1 MKLDKLSKYRR
12 EALSQYQK
20 GDLAAA
26 NRACAR
32 ALKLAPR
39 DFESLKLKSLLL
51 RHASDNV
58 TAIKVS
64 MRAVN
69 QTRDPVEQAALFHG
83 IANSETE
90 LGNWEGAVL
99 AYKRAIEL
107 DWSMA
112 SVYSLAILL
121 SQTGNPG
128 EAAVLFETVIK
139 SIPSEQ
145 DRQLQLPQH
154 AWYQLTRL
162 VGYSISGDQ
171 AAAMLALLDAPWT
184 TPQGAS
190 SLHFSLAEFQ
200 EQRGNYEQAF
210 EQLKAGNHEMAGSQN
225 DPTPLKLDL
234 LAQYGSAFE
243 EDFGRTHTL
252 KEAVAGVRPIFV
264 LGMPRSGTTLVEQI
278 LVSHSAVNSLGETTA
293 MADAIVDAMAGRDM
307 ESITD
312 LREQVDHAFLRTV
325 RSAYLRRIEVAGG
338 KTGVIV
344 DKMPQN
350 YEYIWAIATA
360 LPEATIVH
368 CDRDPKSNIFSCYK
382 TRFAVGNEFSFTLAH
397 VRAIQQAKDELMA
410 HWHRLF
416 PGRIVDLSYEA
427 LVTDPGR
434 SIRKLLNDCNLPFEP
449 GCLAFHETRRHVRT
463 ASSSQVTRP
472 IFSSGL
478 NNWQPYRQPLNQ
490 ELGEEFF

>member
-139 SIPSEQ
+139 PIPS
-145 DRQLQLPQH
+145 
-154 AWYQLTRL
+154 
-162 VGYSISGDQ
+162 
-171 AAAMLALLDAPWT
+171 
-184 TPQGAS
+184 
-190 SLHFSLAEFQ
+190 
-200 EQRGNYEQAF
+200 
-210 EQLKAGNHEMAGSQN
+210 
-225 DPTPLKLDL
+225 
-234 LAQYGSAFE
+234 
-243 EDFGRTHTL
+243 
-252 KEAVAGVRPIFV
+252 
-264 LGMPRSGTTLVEQI
+264 
-278 LVSHSAVNSLGETTA
+278 
-293 MADAIVDAMAGRDM
+293 
-307 ESITD
+307 
-312 LREQVDHAFLRTV
+312 
-325 RSAYLRRIEVAGG
+325 
-338 KTGVIV
+338 
-344 DKMPQN
+344 
-350 YEYIWAIATA
+350 
-360 LPEATIVH
+360 
-368 CDRDPKSNIFSCYK
+368 
-382 TRFAVGNEFSFTLAH
+382 
-397 VRAIQQAKDELMA
+397 
-410 HWHRLF
+410 
-416 PGRIVDLSYEA
+416 
-427 LVTDPGR
+427 
-434 SIRKLLNDCNLPFEP
+434 
-449 GCLAFHETRRHVRT
+449 
-463 ASSSQVTRP
+463 
-472 IFSSGL
+472 
-478 NNWQPYRQPLNQ
+478 
-490 ELGEEFF
+490 

>member
-200 EQRGNYEQAF
+200 EQE
-210 EQLKAGNHEMAGSQN
+210 LKTFTGAIHTFLERYRP
-225 DPTPLKLDL
+225 DTPIP
-234 LAQYGSAFE
+234 A
-243 EDFGRTHTL
+243 RP
-252 KEAVAGVRPIFV
+252 VA
-264 LGMPRSGTTLVEQI
+264 SDQ
-278 LVSHSAVNSLGETTA
+278 
-293 MADAIVDAMAGRDM
+293 
-307 ESITD
+307 
-312 LREQVDHAFLRTV
+312 
-325 RSAYLRRIEVAGG
+325 
-338 KTGVIV
+338 
-344 DKMPQN
+344 
-350 YEYIWAIATA
+350 
-360 LPEATIVH
+360 
-368 CDRDPKSNIFSCYK
+368 
-382 TRFAVGNEFSFTLAH
+382 
-397 VRAIQQAKDELMA
+397 
-410 HWHRLF
+410 
-416 PGRIVDLSYEA
+416 
-427 LVTDPGR
+427 
-434 SIRKLLNDCNLPFEP
+434 
-449 GCLAFHETRRHVRT
+449 
-463 ASSSQVTRP
+463 
-472 IFSSGL
+472 
-478 NNWQPYRQPLNQ
+478 
-490 ELGEEFF
+490 